1 MISRY
6 TNVCQYYRRIKLIS
20 NGVSFFMASTFSS
33 PRTSSKCI
41 QFDNV
46 NKGASL
52 DMRTRNAFQHEE
64 VFVQF
69 IREQK
74 SVLFARV

>member
-20 NGVSFFMASTFSS
+20 IGVSFSWYQLF
-33 PRTSSKCI
+33 PLLVRLV
-41 QFDNV
+41 NV
-46 NKGASL
+46 YNLIMLKGASL